1 MRTSMVTNNEDG
13 LGADW
18 CCEHTC

>member
-1 MRTSMVTNNEDG
+1 MRTSMVMNNEDG

-18 CCEHTC
+18 CCEHIC